1 MQNILVL
8 GAGHAAPYL
17 IHRLLEKAEDRDW
30 RITVA
35 DVDGEAARE
44 RVGDHPRGRP
54 RSLDLQDATAR
65 ADLVRLA
72 DVVVDLLPPDLQSL
86 VAQDCLRHRCPLV
99 SASYLD
105 PRVRALDPE
114 ARERDVLLLAELGL
128 DPGIDLVS
136 AAHLLNRARSAGG
149 RVLSFESYGAGLPS
163 RPDVNPLGYCVTWNP
178 RNVVMAGSQGA
189 QYLHGGRLHVVPR
202 WRVFRETW
210 KVDVPGVGE
219 LEAYANRSS
228 LDYRR
233 SLGLEEVETLV
244 RATLRYPPWIAA
256 WDLVVRLGMPN
267 EGIRVPGLPDRTW
280 AELTSSFL
288 PRGSGGAD
296 VEGGVR
302 SHLGLSAGS
311 SQMEALRWLG
321 LFRNRR
327 IGGEVQTPAEALV
340 RLLGER
346 LRLPSRVPDRVLL
359 HHRLV
364 VGFPDDRKEEWLST
378 FLEDGEP
385 GGFTA
390 MARTVGLPAALG
402 AELILDRKL
411 DVPGCR
417 TPADPELFPTL
428 RRALEEAGI
437 RFREKRRRL

>member
-17 IHRLLEKAEDRDW
+17 IHRLLERAEERSW
-30 RITVA
+30 KITVA
-35 DVDGEAARE
+35 DRDREAARR
-44 RVGDHPRGRP
+44 RVGDHPRGRAE
-54 RSLDLQDATAR
+54 SLDLQDAAAR
-65 ADLVRLA
+65 AELVRLA
-72 DVVVDLLPPDLQSL
+72 DVVVDLLPPALQPL

-105 PRVRALDPE
+105 PRVRGLDGE

-163 RPDVNPLGYCVTWNP
+163 RPDVNPLTYCVTWNP
-178 RNVVMAGSQGA
+178 RNVVMAGAQGA
-189 QYLHGGRLHVVPR
+189 QYLHGGRLHLVPW

-210 KVDVPGVGE
+210 TVEVPGLGE

-228 LDYRR
+228 LDYQR
-233 SLGLEEVETLV
+233 SLGLDDVETLV
-244 RATLRYPPWIAA
+244 RGTLRYPPWIAA

-267 EGIRVPGLPDRTW
+267 EGLRIPDLPERTW

-288 PRGSGGAD
+288 PRGSGPTD
-296 VEGGVR
+296 VEKGVR
-302 SHLGLSAGS
+302 SHLGLPAASRE
-311 SQMEALRWLG
+311 MEALRWLG

-327 IGGEVQTPAEALV
+327 IDGDVQTPAEALV
-340 RLLGER
+340 RLLTER
-346 LRLPSRVPDRVLL
+346 LRLPSGVPDRVLL

-364 VGFPDDRKEEWLST
+364 VDLPGGRTEEWLST
-378 FLEDGEP
+378 FVEDGDPE
-385 GGFTA
+385 GFTA

-402 AELILDRKL
+402 AELLLDRKL
-411 DVPGCR
+411 GVPGCR
-417 TPADPELFPTL
+417 TPADPELFPIL
-428 RRALEEAGI
+428 RDALEAAGI
-437 RFREKRRRL
+437 RFREERRPL